1 MFLDTIPAGIAVPVI
16 MSKLSSRTLVTMRNQ
31 FLSRQPWVLT
41 ADDIAVITHI
51 VTTTMASMPMQQ
63 QAATAPHPEGARR
76 VVDER
81 HWMEGLLFPVQGS
94 LLCWTELEQSDIDPL
109 DGYAT
114 AWRLVCPGHLLH
126 IEDLCSDT
134 SAEIR

>member
-1 MFLDTIPAGIAVPVI
+1 M
-16 MSKLSSRTLVTMRNQ
+16 
-31 FLSRQPWVLT
+31 VLT

-63 QAATAPHPEGARR
+63 QAATAPHPEGAQR

-114 AWRLVCPGHLLH
+114 TWRLVRLGHLLH
-126 IEDLCSDT
+126 IEGPVLGHVCRDSLRGSLKLIENGKTSVPTLILCN
-134 SAEIR
+134 

>member
-1 MFLDTIPAGIAVPVI
+1 M
-16 MSKLSSRTLVTMRNQ
+16 TMRIS
-31 FLSRQPWVLT
+31 FSLSAAMVLT

-63 QAATAPHPEGARR
+63 QAAAAPHPEGARR

-94 LLCWTELEQSDIDPL
+94 LLCWTELEQIDIDPH